1 MCRMNELELR
11 TWPLP
16 RVLWIELTSRCPF
29 DCVFCSRKALRGAGE
44 HMDFALYQRLIV
56 ELDAPQI
63 IRLNYAGESGHYPR
77 LAEAVA
83 LAAGTG
89 ATVELVSALASLKPE
104 RLEALLDA
112 GLSRLTVSLHTL
124 DAQRFDAIYRFGTLE
139 AMQVRLQQ
147 VLDWR
152 ARSSRP
158 FVLDL
163 AFVAMHDNLHE
174 LPALAAFAAALGI
187 EVLAVHPLIGR
198 DPLPMSTEREHV
210 NGLLRPG
217 FRDVLAQT
225 LAQARERAPG
235 VQIQL
240 SSHELSTLPTLAAHP
255 QPWPAA
261 LPPRARIGGCDQSPF
276 DSVHVLADG
285 RVIVCEVMEKVA
297 IGDLK
302 RDSLRTI
309 WHSPAYRAFRLR
321 HVEGLEAAC
330 RNCIYKTA
338 YLPAPPQTRLT
349 GAQAAAEQL
358 LRGWHADDG
367 SGVRWSGAQAAFW
380 LPAPAR
386 PRELLLDG
394 VLAHAPESAVFE
406 VHIDGRRVHRQ
417 AHRSGGISLR
427 LPVPEL
433 ARERVTVEVV
443 CTPALSPQAQGIG
456 SDVRELGFALV
467 AAELR

>member
-1 MCRMNELELR
+1 MNEMELR

-44 HMDFALYQRLIV
+44 HLDFALYQRLIA

-63 IRLNYAGESGHYPR
+63 IRLNYAGESGHYPP

-89 ATVELVSALASLKPE
+89 ATVELVSALASLKAE
-104 RLEALLDA
+104 RLQAALDA

-124 DAQRFDAIYRFGTLE
+124 DPQRFGEIYRFGTLE
-139 AMQVRLQQ
+139 AMQARLQQ

-152 ARSSRP
+152 ARTTRP

-163 AFVAMHDNLHE
+163 AFVAMHENLHE
-174 LPALAAFAAALGI
+174 LPALAAYAATLGI

-210 NGLLRPG
+210 NGRLRPS
-217 FRDVLAQT
+217 FREALART
-225 LAQARERAPG
+225 LAEARSRAPG

-240 SSHELSTLPTLAAHP
+240 SSHELSALPPLAAHP

-285 RVIVCEVMEKVA
+285 RVIVCEVTEKVA
-297 IGDLK
+297 LGDLK
-302 RDSLRTI
+302 RESLRAI
-309 WHSPAYRAFRLR
+309 WHGPAYRAFRLR
-321 HVEGLEAAC
+321 HLEGLEAAC
-330 RNCIYKTA
+330 RSCVYKTA
-338 YLPAPPQTRLT
+338 YLPAPPQPRLQ

-386 PRELLLDG
+386 PRELLLEG
-394 VLAHAPESAVFE
+394 VLAQAPPTAVFE

-417 AHRSGGISLR
+417 AHRSGDIRLR
-427 LPVPEL
+427 LPLPEL
-433 ARERVTVEVV
+433 ARERVTVELS
-443 CTPALSPQAQGIG
+443 CTPASSPQALGVG
-456 SDVRELGFALV
+456 NDVRELGFALV
-467 AAELR
+467 SAELR